1 MSTSRSLSVFIPTS
15 WSQQKKKPESIQSTT
30 SSNALR
36 SPSWSNMSF
45 DQLSLYARRAS
56 NSSMSLLGGGNSSKA
71 HSIEQEDKKMKKQK
85 EKLQQTL
92 QGFSQ
97 IFLLSVNDC
106 SLGFYRISDHI
117 HRKVPRIVETKRRL
131 KQSSKR
137 VEIAI
142 SDIEDVRKNV
152 CDIERIESFY
162 NMNKMIERSI
172 QILNKSNSRDNKKI

>member
-1 MSTSRSLSVFIPTS
+1 MLEELPTLVWVSWEGVAVKPTRSKKKIKKWRNKKRSYNKVCNIEKAVRFKSYYYSHSFPII
-15 WSQQKKKPESIQSTT
+15 QKKK
-30 SSNALR
+30 A
-36 SPSWSNMSF
+36 
-45 DQLSLYARRAS
+45 
-56 NSSMSLLGGGNSSKA
+56 
-71 HSIEQEDKKMKKQK
+71 
-85 EKLQQTL
+85 L

-97 IFLLSVNDC
+97 ILLLSLNDC

-162 NMNKMIERSI
+162 NINKMIERSI
-172 QILNKSNSRDNKKI
+172 QILHNSNSSNNNKKI